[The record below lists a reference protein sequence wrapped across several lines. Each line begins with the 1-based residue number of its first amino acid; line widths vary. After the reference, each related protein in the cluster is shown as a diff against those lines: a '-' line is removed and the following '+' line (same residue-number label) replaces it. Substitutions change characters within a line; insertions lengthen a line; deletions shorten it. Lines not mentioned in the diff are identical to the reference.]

1 MKNYINLIN
10 PTFYQ
15 IKIFINVL
23 GFQLIKFSQNY
34 FLSAF
39 NILSLEDNNL
49 NSIRSCIIKNFIKIT
64 KYFTQGVFDGL
75 LKNQIITHGILYCQY
90 NEEQDI
96 KNEIDYLSKNKKG
109 IFFLNILGAKSLY
122 VKLISGTNFIN
133 ILSI

>member
-1 MKNYINLIN
+1 MNYLKALKENRIDKEDLFFSSISLEFDSSKINKIAKKYNYKLEEVQVIPDGKSNELILEAMKNYINLIN

-39 NILSLEDNNL
+39 NIL
-49 NSIRSCIIKNFIKIT
+49 
-64 KYFTQGVFDGL
+64 
-75 LKNQIITHGILYCQY
+75 
-90 NEEQDI
+90 
-96 KNEIDYLSKNKKG
+96 
-109 IFFLNILGAKSLY
+109 GAKSLY